1 MIGAAAFSRGGTVPD
16 EASADVIA
24 LAIDVIDEAYW
35 TVRRAEQAAR
45 AALYVTFFTSRR
57 ATMQATAGQL
67 NIREDPMRYD

>member
-35 TVRRAEQAAR
+35 TVRRAEQDAR
-45 AALYVTFFTSRR
+45 ARCTWRFSLRDVRPCKRR
-57 ATMQATAGQL
+57 PAS
-67 NIREDPMRYD
+67 